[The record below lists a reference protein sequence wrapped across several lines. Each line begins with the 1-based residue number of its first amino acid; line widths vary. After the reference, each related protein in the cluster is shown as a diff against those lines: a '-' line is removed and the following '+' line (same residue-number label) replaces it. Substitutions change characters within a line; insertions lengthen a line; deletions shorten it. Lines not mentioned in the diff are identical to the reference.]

1 MSSPIKAWRE
11 QKKISTTLGLK
22 GKIVSW
28 TTVRVPP
35 YSFTTDAPYVVA
47 VVELEDGK
55 RIVGQLID
63 VFNKTFQTGSKVMAV
78 YRRQKRPDLEGV
90 IYYGLKFKLI

>member
-1 MSSPIKAWRE
+1 M
-11 QKKISTTLGLK
+11 
-22 GKIVSW
+22 SW

-47 VVELEDGK
+47 VVELIDGK

-63 VFNKTFQTGSKVMAV
+63 VFNKDIKTGSKVEAV
-78 YRRQKRPDLEGV
+78 YRRQKRPDAEGV
-90 IYYGLKFKLI
+90 IYYGIKFRLI